1 MRANV
6 MPNYEEQSITRR
18 PHHVNPALASVR
30 VILAI
35 KNFAKVQGVCHIGL
49 GVTALNTMRVLRR
62 HGVQCEA
69 WSAQTSKE
77 LYGLISRDERANPR
91 RPVTHVII
99 SAPSWVQ
106 PISFSDF
113 SYRWPNIEFVQLNHS
128 GTAYLSIDKYG
139 IRNIREV
146 LALSHALHNVQVAG
160 NNQRFT
166 RWTADSFGAAVLY
179 LPNLYDTTT
188 FVNPVVQRRDCDP
201 LRIGSFGAGRP
212 WKNLLTAA
220 ESAVQIAKRMN
231 VALELHVNTM
241 RPDGGQRQIESR
253 GELFEGLANAKLV
266 EVPWALWPHF
276 RKIVS
281 TMDLLI
287 SPSFDETFCV
297 IAADGIAEGVPSV
310 ATGALEWT
318 PRSWW
323 ADPWDPSSVT
333 STGMGLLHNRVGAI
347 HDGRHHLE
355 HFVSAG
361 VATWI
366 NYLVEPRL
374 Q

>member
-1 MRANV
+1 MTFSD
-6 MPNYEEQSITRR
+6 EQPIVRR
-18 PHHVNPALASVR
+18 PHHVNPAPASIR

-69 WSAQTSKE
+69 WSAQTAKE
-77 LYGLISRDERANPR
+77 LYELISQDERTSPCQ

-106 PISFSDF
+106 PGSFSDF
-113 SYRWPNIEFVQLNHS
+113 SHRWPNIEFVQLNHS

-139 IRNIREV
+139 IKNIREV
-146 LALSHALHNVQVAG
+146 LQLSHALHNVKVAG

-166 RWTADSFGAAVLY
+166 RWAADSFGADVLY

-188 FVNPVVQRRDCDP
+188 FVNPVIQRQDYDP

-220 ESAVQIAKRMN
+220 ESAVQMARRMN
-231 VALELHVNTM
+231 VALELYVNTM

-253 GELFEGLANAKLV
+253 SELFDNLPNAKLV
-266 EVPWALWPHF
+266 QVPWALWPQF
-276 RKIVS
+276 RQVVH

-297 IAADGIAEGVPSV
+297 VAADGIAEGVPSV
-310 ATGALEWT
+310 ATPALEWT

-347 HDGRHHLE
+347 HDARTSLN
-355 HFVSAG
+355 HFVSRG
-361 VATWI
+361 VNHWM
-366 NYLVEPRL
+366 NYLSEPRL
-374 Q
+374 A

>member
-1 MRANV
+1 
-6 MPNYEEQSITRR
+6 MPNTNEQRIVRR
-18 PHHVNPALASVR
+18 PHHVNPTLESVR
-30 VILAI
+30 VVLAI

-62 HGVQCEA
+62 NGVQCEA

-77 LYGLISRDERANPR
+77 LYGLISADERRNPC

-106 PISFSDF
+106 PVSFGDF
-113 SYRWPNIEFVQLNHS
+113 SFRWPNIEFVQLNHS

-146 LALSHALHNVQVAG
+146 LALSHALHNVKVAG

-166 RWTADSFGAAVLY
+166 KWATDSFGADVLY
-179 LPNLYDTTT
+179 LPNLYDIET
-188 FVNPVVQRRDCDP
+188 FVNPVVQRKDYDP

-220 ESAVQIAKRMN
+220 ESAVQLSRRMG
-231 VALELHVNTM
+231 VAVELYVNTM

-253 GELFEGLANAKLV
+253 SELFDNLPHAKIV
-266 EVPWALWPHF
+266 EVPWAVWPAF
-276 RKIVS
+276 RKIVG

-310 ATGALEWT
+310 ATSALEWL
-318 PRSWW
+318 PHGWW
-323 ADPWDPSSVT
+323 AEACDPSSVT
-333 STGMGLLHNRVGAI
+333 AVGMGLLHNRVAAV
-347 HDGRHHLE
+347 HDGRSNLRN
-355 HFVSAG
+355 FVALG
-361 VATWI
+361 INHWL
-366 NYLVEPRL
+366 NYLNQPR
-374 Q
+374 

>member
-1 MRANV
+1 M
-6 MPNYEEQSITRR
+6 MPNSDEYPIVRR
-18 PHHVNPALASVR
+18 PHLVNPALSSIR

-62 HGVQCEA
+62 HGIQCEA
-69 WSAQTSKE
+69 WSAQTAKE
-77 LYGLISRDERANPR
+77 LYTLISRDERINPN

-106 PISFSDF
+106 PVSFGDF
-113 SYRWPNIEFVQLNHS
+113 SHRWPNIEFVQLNHS

-146 LALSHALHNVQVAG
+146 LELSHALHNVKVAG

-166 RWTADSFGAAVLY
+166 KWALDAFGITVLY

-188 FVNPVVQRRDCDP
+188 FVNPVIQRKDYDP

-220 ESAVQIAKRMN
+220 ESAVQIARRMN
-231 VALELHVNTM
+231 VSLELYVNTM
-241 RPDGGQRQIESR
+241 RPDGGERQIESR
-253 GELFEGLANAKLV
+253 TELFNNLPHAKLI
-266 EVPWALWPHF
+266 EVPWVLWPKF
-276 RKIVS
+276 RKIVA

-310 ATGALEWT
+310 ATGAMEWL
-318 PRSWW
+318 PHSWYC
-323 ADPWDPSSVT
+323 APYDPSSATAV
-333 STGMGLLHNRVGAI
+333 GMGLLHNRIGAI
-347 HDGRHHLE
+347 QDGRTDLV
-355 HFVSAG
+355 HFVNRG
-361 VATWI
+361 IATWTD
-366 NYLVEPRL
+366 YLTSHG
-374 Q
+374 